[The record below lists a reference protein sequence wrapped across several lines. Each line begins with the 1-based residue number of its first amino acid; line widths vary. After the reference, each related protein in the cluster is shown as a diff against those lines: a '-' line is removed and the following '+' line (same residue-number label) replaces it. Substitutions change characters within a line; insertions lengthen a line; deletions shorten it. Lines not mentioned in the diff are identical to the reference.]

1 MIFGEDLMTRVALRV
16 NGQRREVEI
25 DAEIPLLWVLR
36 DQLRLLGT
44 KYGCGLGV
52 CGSCTVH
59 VGGEATRS
67 CITAAADVRDDEII
81 TIEGLAGDELHPVQ
95 QAWLD
100 EEVAQCGFCQAGQI
114 MAAAA
119 LLIRTPHPT
128 DAQIDEV
135 MREIICRCGTYERI
149 RRAIHLAAAGGGR

>member
-1 MIFGEDLMTRVALRV
+1 MTRVALRV
-16 NGQRREVEI
+16 NGRRREVEI

-59 VGGEATRS
+59 VGGEAMPS
-67 CITAAADVRDDEII
+67 CVTAAADVRDDEII

-119 LLIRTPHPT
+119 LLKRAPHPT
-128 DAQIDEV
+128 DAQIDEA
-135 MREIICRCGTYERI
+135 MGEIICRCGTYERI